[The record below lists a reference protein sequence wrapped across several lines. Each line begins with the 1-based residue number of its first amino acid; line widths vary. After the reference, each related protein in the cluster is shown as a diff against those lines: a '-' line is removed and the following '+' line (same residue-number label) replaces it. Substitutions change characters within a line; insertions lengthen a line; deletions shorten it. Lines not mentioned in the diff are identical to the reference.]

1 MVEYHIYNED
11 LRDISIADGFWEY
24 WPTHPDKTT
33 HREILANSY
42 KAIVAIEHDE
52 IIGFITIISDGIIS
66 AYIPLLEVIP
76 SYRGQGIG
84 RRLVELAMKEMEN
97 IYMLDLSCDSN
108 LVDFYE
114 KFGMNKTN
122 AMIKR
127 NYASQSGKNN
137 N

>member
-1 MVEYHIYNED
+1 MTEYHVYSEEFQQIE
-11 LRDISIADGFWEY
+11 IADGFWEY
-24 WPTHPDKTT
+24 WPNHPNKVT
-33 HREILANSY
+33 HRQILMNSY
-42 KAIVAIEHDE
+42 KAIVAIADGE

-97 IYMLDLSCDSN
+97 IYMVDLACDSN
-108 LVDFYE
+108 LVDFYQ

-127 NYASQSGKNN
+127 NYASQSGVTNN
-137 N
+137 

>member
-1 MVEYHIYNED
+1 MVEYHIYSEEVQH
-11 LRDISIADGFWEY
+11 IKIADGFWEY
-24 WPTHPDKTT
+24 WPTHPNKET
-33 HREILANSY
+33 HKKIMLNSH

-76 SYRGQGIG
+76 GYRGQGIG

-97 IYMLDLSCDSN
+97 IYMLDLACDSN
-108 LVDFYE
+108 LVDFYQ

-127 NYASQSGKNN
+127 NYASQSGITNN
-137 N
+137 